1 MDANNI
7 EILIPYQDIKTV
19 KNTDMNSL
27 IDQYDNQV
35 FKLYDELT
43 GIPTN
48 TVRDQPVK
56 GRYFAF
62 ADQDGIGAAYWSV
75 NYTAA
80 NRQHRAKRGR
90 FSPDQ
95 KAKLGGSWLSRTA
108 RTVDESSLQP
118 RRHGRVQVLQH

>member
-1 MDANNI
+1 MEYELVSGTAKELPVFTADSDQVAVLKQWDQSKAAFALMDANNI

-19 KNTDMNSL
+19 KSTEMNSL

-56 GRYFAF
+56 GRYFTLP
-62 ADQDGIGAAYWSV
+62 IKMESV
-75 NYTAA
+75 LPTGRSTTRPPTAA
-80 NRQHRAKRGR
+80 R
-90 FSPDQ
+90 
-95 KAKLGGSWLSRTA
+95 LL
-108 RTVDESSLQP
+108 LI
-118 RRHGRVQVLQH
+118 